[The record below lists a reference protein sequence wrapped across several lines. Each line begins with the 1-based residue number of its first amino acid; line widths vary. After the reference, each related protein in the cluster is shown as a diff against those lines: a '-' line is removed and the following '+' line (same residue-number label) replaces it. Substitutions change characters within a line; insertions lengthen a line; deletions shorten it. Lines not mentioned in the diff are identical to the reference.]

1 MRSSPKRLWRTGFFV
16 IEAMLTGG
24 LVARRKALTKST
36 EYPVLPVEKIWGLNR
51 MFTKQKAA
59 IKLSYALIIMNRY
72 SD

>member
-36 EYPVLPVEKIWGLNR
+36 EYPVRPAGWIPKGL
-51 MFTKQKAA
+51 TP
-59 IKLSYALIIMNRY
+59 LSKRL
-72 SD
+72 